1 MILKEIKE
9 DLISEAEL
17 IIYQMK
23 AAQIVEDFEAVNDR
37 ADTLTEICRKLE
49 LVKREEEK
57 LYQEFDF

>member
-23 AAQIVEDFEAVNDR
+23 AAQLVANFEEVNNK
-37 ADTLTEICRKLE
+37 ADVLTDLCKKLE
-49 LVKREEEK
+49 FVRSEEEK
-57 LYQEFDF
+57 IYKEFDF

>member
-23 AAQIVEDFEAVNDR
+23 AAQITSDFETVNDK
-37 ADTLTEICRKLE
+37 ANTLNEICRKLE
-49 LVKREEEK
+49 FVRREEEK

>member
-23 AAQIVEDFEAVNDR
+23 AAQINSDFETVNER
-37 ADTLTEICRKLE
+37 ANTLNDICKKLE
-49 LVKREEEK
+49 FVRQEEER